1 MRYLLLI
8 AVLLAGCT
16 KPSSISSQ
24 FNEVEYRSAVVRW
37 KVKEAE
43 IQISLDEGAVVKA
56 EADFEKASKEWD
68 RAQKLLPQS
77 AISQTDYD
85 VARFNFIE
93 TQQALGAAK
102 LTVELDKYR
111 WEEMKALLE
120 QALLF
125 ESKAASAARQ
135 AEHGGKPHG

>member
-1 MRYLLLI
+1 MRYLLL
-8 AVLLAGCT
+8 AVVLIAGCS
-16 KPSSISSQ
+16 KPSLISPQ

-43 IQISLDEGAVVKA
+43 IQVSLDEGAVVKA
-56 EADFEKASKEWD
+56 DADFEKASNEWN
-68 RAQKLLPQS
+68 RAQKLSPN
-77 AISQTDYD
+77 AISKTDYD
-85 VARFNFIE
+85 IARFNFIE

-120 QALLF
+120 QVLLF
-125 ESKAASAARQ
+125 ESKAASAARS
-135 AEHGGKPHG
+135 ADRGEPHTR

>member
-1 MRYLLLI
+1 MRYLLLSV
-8 AVLLAGCT
+8 VLIAGCS
-16 KPSSISSQ
+16 KPPSISSQ

-43 IQISLDEGAVVKA
+43 IQVSLDEGAVIKA
-56 EADFEKASKEWD
+56 AADFEKASNEWD
-68 RAQKLLPQS
+68 RAQKLSPN
-77 AISQTDYD
+77 AISKTDYD

-125 ESKAASAARQ
+125 ESKAASAAKQ

>member
-1 MRYLLLI
+1 MKYLLLSV
-8 AVLLAGCT
+8 VLIAGCS

-43 IQISLDEGAVVKA
+43 IQVSLDEGAVIKA
-56 EADFEKASKEWD
+56 AADFEKASNEWD
-68 RAQKLLPQS
+68 RAQKLSPN
-77 AISQTDYD
+77 AISKTDYD

-125 ESKAASAARQ
+125 ESKAASAAKQ

>member
-1 MRYLLLI
+1 MRYLLLSV
-8 AVLLAGCT
+8 VLIAGCS

-43 IQISLDEGAVVKA
+43 IQVSLDEGAVIKA
-56 EADFEKASKEWD
+56 AADFEKASNEWD
-68 RAQKLLPQS
+68 RAQKLSPN
-77 AISQTDYD
+77 AISKTDYD

-125 ESKAASAARQ
+125 ESKAASAAKQ

>member
-1 MRYLLLI
+1 
-8 AVLLAGCT
+8 
-16 KPSSISSQ
+16 
-24 FNEVEYRSAVVRW
+24 VEYRSAVVRW

-43 IQISLDEGAVVKA
+43 IQVSLDEGAVIKA
-56 EADFEKASKEWD
+56 AADFEKASNEWD
-68 RAQKLLPQS
+68 RAQKLSPN
-77 AISQTDYD
+77 AISKTDYD

-125 ESKAASAARQ
+125 ESKAASAAKQ

>member
-1 MRYLLLI
+1 MRYLLFSVVLI
-8 AVLLAGCT
+8 AGCS

-43 IQISLDEGAVVKA
+43 IQVSLDEGAVIKA
-56 EADFEKASKEWD
+56 AADFEKASNEWD
-68 RAQKLLPQS
+68 RAQKLSPN
-77 AISQTDYD
+77 AISKTDYD

-125 ESKAASAARQ
+125 ESKAASAAKQ